1 MRRIKIAAY
10 AAELRNLGYTGT
22 AKIQSERFASLPKEM
37 QIALATIDFENGETY
52 FFKETNS
59 YFLERGG
66 DICEQNMSLF
76 GDDLFYPITHHNFDY
91 DVLKEMRKKTIVAYT
106 QSSHNTSSTIVVEVK
121 IESYKIPS
129 KSSAERNGR
138 EIYFFLQE
146 EFKEVTFP
154 TTAPTR
160 TEERGG
166 DWTSHYIQYWD

>member
-59 YFLERGG
+59 HFLERGG

-91 DVLKEMRKKTIVAYT
+91 DVLDSLR
-106 QSSHNTSSTIVVEVK
+106 Q
-121 IESYKIPS
+121 
-129 KSSAERNGR
+129 ERNSYSLR
-138 EIYFFLQE
+138 
-146 EFKEVTFP
+146 KRP
-154 TTAPTR
+154 
-160 TEERGG
+160 
-166 DWTSHYIQYWD
+166 YIAIISRLD